1 MSDAVQFVDATPV
14 LASLDIR
21 RSVDFFV
28 TKLGFDEVYA
38 VQGEYGVVR
47 NGPVGIHFW
56 ACSDPAI
63 PGATSCRVQVRNVEL
78 LFQRCDALGIVHPK
92 ARLESKPWGTREFA
106 ITDLDG
112 NLVAFYEP
120 VESK

>member
-28 TKLGFDEVYA
+28 SKLGFKELYA

-47 NGPVGIHFW
+47 NGEVGIHFW
-56 ACSDPAI
+56 ACSDPKI
-63 PGATSCRVQVRNVEL
+63 PGATSCRVQVRNIDQLSQQCE
-78 LFQRCDALGIVHPK
+78 AHGIVHPK
-92 ARLESKPWGTREFA
+92 GKLEAKPWGSREFS
-106 ITDLDG
+106 ITDVDG

-120 VESK
+120 AEVH